1 VEDTP
6 EALLARNQAAIDQ
19 VAAMLP
25 TNSNEAAF
33 AAQCVAALAQA
44 DYLMQLIRAH
54 AGHDLKVVGRLSA
67 MCAAMTRVSQGAHG
81 HVLRAQAVRYKRE
94 QAMPRSRPIVSRSMG
109 RDPTFSGNETRARQG
124 APWPKVRPPGHA
136 GCSPPCTAGA
146 PTDTPRSFVGRLRSG
161 WTTSRTARHRQ
172 P

>member
-94 QAMPRSRPIVSRSMG
+94 QSDAALKTDRVSLHGSRSHIFG
-109 RDPTFSGNETRARQG
+109 
-124 APWPKVRPPGHA
+124 
-136 GCSPPCTAGA
+136 
-146 PTDTPRSFVGRLRSG
+146 
-161 WTTSRTARHRQ
+161 
-172 P
+172 